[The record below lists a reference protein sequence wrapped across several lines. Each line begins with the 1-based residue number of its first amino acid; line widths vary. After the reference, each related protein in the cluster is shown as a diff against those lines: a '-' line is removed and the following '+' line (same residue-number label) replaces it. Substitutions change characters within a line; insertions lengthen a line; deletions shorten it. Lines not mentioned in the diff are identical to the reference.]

1 MELVLVKTDEGS
13 LEDPSSTA
21 IPFAHHAQAARGNG
35 KTGKE
40 RKKRLKGIRDTD

>member
-1 MELVLVKTDEGS
+1 MELVLVKTEQGS

-35 KTGKE
+35 KKE
-40 RKKRLKGIRDTD
+40 RKDSKG